1 MKTYHIVRS
10 AVLIIGVKAE
20 SPEEAKKLSG
30 ERLDDFLSLSCDLE
44 HIGLDGSSYSVTYE
58 GDTIFGGVTG

>member
-30 ERLDDFLSLSCDLE
+30 ERLDDFLSLSHLQGQR
-44 HIGLDGSSYSVTYE
+44 HPG
-58 GDTIFGGVTG
+58 